1 MYQALIFIGIALVFA
16 VLKIYLEKRLA
27 PLDAVGDERQLGD
40 LAFSKGC
47 SVYQLF
53 QEAGSDWNFSQTKI
67 EADFKQ
73 YVNQSQV
80 PSYLHNYL
88 QKNRLPGNQTYQ
100 KLLYPG
106 GRPPYL

>member
-16 VLKIYLEKRLA
+16 LLKVYLEKRLA

-47 SVYQLF
+47 SVHQLF
-53 QEAGSDWNFSQTKI
+53 KEAGSEWNFSQAKI

-73 YVNQSQV
+73 YVHQSHV
-80 PSYLHNYL
+80 PPYLHDYL
-88 QKNRLPGNQTYQ
+88 QKNLHADNQTYQ